1 MKNVY
6 DKNNTNNKNNIACR
20 SENRNNS
27 EISVVV
33 ENFTDCFCFVL
44 WHTNSLINFQLPF
57 NFF

>member
-1 MKNVY
+1 MKSVY
-6 DKNNTNNKNNIACR
+6 DKNNTTNKNNRAGR

-44 WHTNSLINFQLPF
+44 
-57 NFF
+57 

>member
-6 DKNNTNNKNNIACR
+6 DKNNTTNKNNRAGR

-33 ENFTDCFCFVL
+33 ENFTDSQLFCTL
-44 WHTNSLINFQLPF
+44 TH
-57 NFF
+57 